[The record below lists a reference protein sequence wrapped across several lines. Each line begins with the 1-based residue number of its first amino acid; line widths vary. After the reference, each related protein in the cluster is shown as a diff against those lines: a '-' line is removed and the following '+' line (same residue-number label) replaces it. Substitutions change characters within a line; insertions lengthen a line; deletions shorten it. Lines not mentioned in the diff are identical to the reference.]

1 MENFANFFRFFFS
14 VRCRFNL
21 VFNDDSNFGHFF
33 VFQVKL
39 CDFGFARIIGEKGF
53 RKSVVG
59 TPAYLAPE
67 VLRNKGYNRSLD
79 MWSTGVI
86 IYVSLSGTFPFNED
100 EDINEQ
106 IQNAAFMYPPHPW
119 KEISSPAVD
128 LISNLLQVKSRKR
141 YSVEKSLI
149 HSWLDCY
156 ETWSDMRDLET
167 KNGQRW
173 LTHESD
179 ESRYKKG

>member
-1 MENFANFFRFFFS
+1 
-14 VRCRFNL
+14 
-21 VFNDDSNFGHFF
+21 
-33 VFQVKL
+33 
-39 CDFGFARIIGEKGF
+39 
-53 RKSVVG
+53 
-59 TPAYLAPE
+59 
-67 VLRNKGYNRSLD
+67 
-79 MWSTGVI
+79 
-86 IYVSLSGTFPFNED
+86 
-100 EDINEQ
+100 
-106 IQNAAFMYPPHPW
+106 MYPPHPW

-156 ETWSDMRDLET
+156 ETWHDMRDLET

-179 ESRYKKG
+179 ESR